1 MNRNKNFIYGQRIKI
16 FILMFTLLN
25 LLVRPAGS
33 QELVN
38 CLVASVDNTSV
49 SWFDLQ
55 VVKSFGLLS
64 DSKEVPLSAEELL
77 DLYVDRL
84 LVLRL
89 AREQLQVTKEEIK
102 AELND
107 LRNKLGPE
115 VLKEKYQALGMA
127 ENDLE
132 SYLQDKILFEK
143 VIKTRFDQKI
153 YISLKEIEDYYA
165 QVYVPEQKAQGKS
178 PAELVAVLDE
188 IEARLQS
195 QRRQQQVA
203 DWTRDLRQ
211 RAEIII
217 YSDCLNKIKERE
229 KE

>member
-1 MNRNKNFIYGQRIKI
+1 MNINKNSRYCQHIKLV
-16 FILMFTLLN
+16 ILMFQLLS
-25 LLVRPAGS
+25 LLVGPAGS

-38 CLVASVDNTSV
+38 CLVASVDNIPV
-49 SWFDLQ
+49 SWFDLR

-64 DSKEVPLSAEELL
+64 DSKEVPLSTEEIL
-77 DLYVDRL
+77 DLYIDRL
-84 LVLRL
+84 LVIRL
-89 AREQLQVTKEEIK
+89 AREQLQITEEEIK
-102 AELND
+102 AELDD
-107 LRNKLGPE
+107 LKNRLGPE
-115 VLKEKYQALGMA
+115 VLEKKYQALGMT

-165 QVYVPEQKAQGKS
+165 RVYVPEQKAQGKI

-195 QRRQQQVA
+195 QRKQQQVSN
-203 DWTRDLRQ
+203 WTRELKQ
-211 RAEIII
+211 RAEIVI
-217 YSDCLNKIKERE
+217 YPDCLNKIKEKE

>member
-1 MNRNKNFIYGQRIKI
+1 MNKDSRYGQRIKI
-16 FILMFTLLN
+16 FVLMFSLLS
-25 LLVRPAGS
+25 LLIGLAGS

-38 CLVASVDNTSV
+38 CLVASVDNTPV

-64 DSKEVPLSAEELL
+64 DLKEVPLSAEELL

>member
-102 AELND
+102 TELND
-107 LRNKLGPE
+107 LTNRLGPE
-115 VLKEKYQALGMA
+115 VLKEKYQALGMT

-153 YISLKEIEDYYA
+153 YISLREIEDYYA
-165 QVYVPEQKAQGKS
+165 QVYVPEQKAQGKI